1 MYNLLTKIIVN
12 PVIIIGSLIKQK
24 ILFLIDVY
32 LFVCENN
39 PLLLNY
45 YDKEDETDVK
55 EGVFKPI
62 KEGVPVEEWGVRG
75 TPVEEELLKEL

>member
-12 PVIIIGSLIKQK
+12 PVIIIGALIKQK

-39 PLLLNY
+39 PLLLDY
-45 YDKEDETDVK
+45 YEKE
-55 EGVFKPI
+55 KPYDWQ
-62 KEGVPVEEWGVRG
+62 KLAVEKIMNILINNILDSKDFNN
-75 TPVEEELLKEL
+75 PS